1 MSENKEKLQDALGML
16 DDDLLLEVEELRRRP
31 QKRRALQWHRL
42 AAIAACL
49 CMLVG
54 AVYAGGFI
62 GGRPENEEFL
72 TADEAEMVTE
82 GAAEEGVLTEDAA
95 ESEEAMAEETAAEED
110 AEECF
115 ETSEGENRQNA
126 AGGALP
132 AATGVFVEPLM
143 VDLCDHSDR
152 EVDMIPFFIYQG
164 RSYVYYGTL
173 EDASQLIG
181 EQLGMATGL
190 IDEWTE
196 EDGYIELAGSVMG
209 DFYAVNGF
217 ENDFVLCMQRSDGAV
232 EIFMNNNDITL
243 YTGANLLQ
251 ERFKVDGQFTAKCM
265 SRDRWFNSKGV
276 PYEMDEEGNEQIW
289 ALVEAMFDAPFVY
302 TDDIT
307 LRGGADSIYDTE
319 LYHLYLHLDNGMIV
333 HLRLFDGGYVQ
344 LDGLRPVCIQV
355 DEKVFWQAIKAMDQT
370 EDSLCGVPLMEGE

>member
-1 MSENKEKLQDALGML
+1 MNKEKIQDALNL
-16 DDDLLLEVEELRRRP
+16 IDDELLLEVEELRRAP
-31 QKRRALQWHRL
+31 QQRRVPMWQRL
-42 AAIAACL
+42 TAIAACL

-54 AVYAGGFI
+54 AVYAGGLIWGQF
-62 GGRPENEEFL
+62 GNEEFL
-72 TADEAEMVTE
+72 TADETATVTE
-82 GAAEEGVLTEDAA
+82 GAVEQGIMEDKAEDVA
-95 ESEEAMAEETAAEED
+95 EEETATEET

-115 ETSEGENRQNA
+115 ETSEGEERQNA

-132 AATGVFVEPLM
+132 AATGVTIAPLA
-143 VDLCDHSDR
+143 VDLCDHPDQI
-152 EVDMIPFFIYQG
+152 VDMLPFFIYQG

-173 EDASQLIG
+173 EDASQLKG
-181 EQLGMATGL
+181 EYLDTATGL

-196 EDGYIELAGSVMG
+196 EDGYIDLAGSVTG

-217 ENDFVLCMQRSDGAV
+217 ETDFVLCMQRSDGAV

-243 YTGANLLQ
+243 YTGADLLKA
-251 ERFKVDGQFTAKCM
+251 RFKVDGQFTAKCM

-302 TDDIT
+302 SEDIPM
-307 LRGGADSIYDTE
+307 RGNAENIYDME
-319 LYHLYLHLDNGMIV
+319 LYHLYLHLNNGMVV

-355 DEKVFWQAIKAMDQT
+355 EEDVFWQAIKAMGQT
-370 EDSLCGVPLMEGE
+370 ENSLCGVPVMEGE